1 MTYPL
6 LTWLPVIAL
15 PLGALLLMPPSIPA
29 WGAMWLLAINV
40 FAGVKWLSWA
50 RVRKSVSRAA
60 DWRRHLAYFL
70 AWPGLDAEAFLAPAR
85 DTSLTRQRR
94 TASIS
99 GGGLS
104 FACASGWYEER
115 NPANSRPDLREW
127 TLAIL
132 KTTAGAVLFWG
143 VARLAY
149 PLHPLAAAWV
159 GMVGV
164 GLMLHFG
171 VLHLLSCVW
180 RTRGVNA
187 RRLMSNPLAARSVS
201 DYWGKRWNTAFRDL
215 AHRFIFRPVSKRLGT
230 TAALWSVFLFS
241 GLVHDLV
248 ISVPAG
254 GGYGLPTLFFLIQ
267 ALAIEV
273 EHSAL
278 GKHLGL
284 ARGIRGWVFTM
295 LVLVVPVSLLFPL
308 PFLRNI
314 VLPMMDAMGAI

>member
-1 MTYPL
+1 MALPL
-6 LTWLPVIAL
+6 LPWIPVIAL
-15 PLGALLLMPPSIPA
+15 PLGALLLMPASVPA
-29 WGAMWLLAINV
+29 WEAMWLLAINV

-50 RVRKSVSRAA
+50 SVRKSVSRAA
-60 DWRRHLAYFL
+60 DCRRHLAYFL
-70 AWPGLDAEAFLAPAR
+70 AWPGLDAEAFLSSAR
-85 DTSLTRQRR
+85 LT
-94 TASIS
+94 AAI
-99 GGGLS
+99 
-104 FACASGWYEER
+104 
-115 NPANSRPDLREW
+115 RPQVREW
-127 TLAIL
+127 LLAIL
-132 KTTAGAVLFWG
+132 KTAAGALLFWG

-149 PLHPLAAAWV
+149 PRHPLAAAWG

-164 GLMLHFG
+164 ALMLHFG

-187 RRLMSNPLAARSVS
+187 RRLMNIPLAATSIS

-215 AHRFIFRPVSKRLGT
+215 AHRVIFRPVSKRLGK

-278 GKHLGL
+278 GKKLGL
-284 ARGIRGWVFTM
+284 GRGIRGWTFTM
-295 LVLVVPVSLLFPL
+295 FFLAAPIGLLFHL
-308 PFLRNI
+308 PFLQTI
-314 VLPMMDAMGAI
+314 VLPMMEAMGAIPA

>member
-1 MTYPL
+1 MTFPL

-15 PLGALLLMPPSIPA
+15 PLGALLLMPASIPA
-29 WGAMWLLAINV
+29 WEAMWLLAINV

-50 RVRKSVSRAA
+50 SVRKSVSRAA

-70 AWPGLDAEAFLAPAR
+70 AWPGLDAEAFLSPAR
-85 DTSLTRQRR
+85 LT
-94 TASIS
+94 AAI
-99 GGGLS
+99 
-104 FACASGWYEER
+104 
-115 NPANSRPDLREW
+115 RPQVREW

-132 KTTAGAVLFWG
+132 KTTAGALLFWG

-171 VLHLLSCVW
+171 VLHLLSCLW

-187 RRLMSNPLAARSVS
+187 RRLMNNPLAATSVS

-278 GKHLGL
+278 GKKLELGC
-284 ARGIRGWVFTM
+284 GIRGWLFTM
-295 LVLVVPVSLLFPL
+295 LVLAVPVSLLFPL

-314 VLPMMDAMGAI
+314 VLPMMEAMGAI